1 MHQVSCPNC
10 GSTVTFRAGETVY
23 AVCDYCTTALVRNDV
38 TVESIGKV
46 AVLQDAWSPLQLG
59 TEGDFD
65 GGHFFVVGQ
74 VVYRWESG
82 TWTEWYLTYNDGRCG
97 WMTEAQGHFALT
109 FSAENVLDTLDSSQ
123 LSVGTLVT
131 VDALPFKVTD
141 IKSAEVASSRGELPF
156 KALPGR
162 KSTCVDLT
170 PPADQGQ
177 KTGNTSAKI
186 AFASLEFSDDG
197 MQAYLGRYEEFDS
210 LRFVNLRQIHGW

>member
-23 AVCDYCTTALVRNDV
+23 AVCDYCSTALVRSDV
-38 TVESIGKV
+38 AVESIGKV
-46 AVLQDAWSPLQLG
+46 AILQDAWSPLQIG

-65 GGHFFVVGQ
+65 GGHFLVVGQ

-82 TWTEWYLTYNDGRCG
+82 TWTEWYLTYNDGRYG

-109 FSAENVLDTLDSSQ
+109 FPAKNGVDIQDPSQ
-123 LSVGTLVT
+123 LSVGAQVI
-131 VDALPFKVTD
+131 VDALPYKVVD

-162 KSTCVDLT
+162 KIKCIDLT
-170 PPADQGQ
+170 PPAGQ
-177 KTGNTSAKI
+177 EQKSGKGAVKV
-186 AFASLEFSDDG
+186 AFASLEFSEDG
-197 MQAYLGRYEEFDS
+197 VHAYLGRYEEFDS